1 MDNLFAN
8 VPDQAIEELTDV
20 LINNQS
26 FRVER
31 IVSNGQSSPDGFWYD
46 QTETEWVVL
55 LSGQA
60 SLRFE
65 ERDDIFNMNRG
76 DFIEIPA
83 GVRHRVDS
91 TSKTEATIWL
101 AIFYAPDKKTPD
113 T

>member
-20 LINNQS
+20 LIRNPS
-26 FRVER
+26 LRIER
-31 IVSNGQSSPDGFWYD
+31 IVSTGQSSPDGFWYD
-46 QTETEWVVL
+46 QTENEWVVL
-55 LSGQA
+55 LSGEA

-65 ERDDIFNMNRG
+65 ERDEMINMKRG

-101 AIFYAPDKKTPD
+101 AIFFDPDKKSID
-113 T
+113 A

>member
-55 LSGQA
+55 LSGKA

-65 ERDDIFNMNRG
+65 ERDDIF
-76 DFIEIPA
+76 
-83 GVRHRVDS
+83 
-91 TSKTEATIWL
+91 TITN
-101 AIFYAPDKKTPD
+101 I
-113 T
+113 